1 MKRKRK
7 RGFNPIKH
15 VTEGVAMGATES
27 MGVGLVFSIA
37 GAAPKDGAEQA
48 MKTATTATSLSG
60 LQTMMHGGTG
70 LMKSLGMMNK
80 TKRRKRK

>member
-1 MKRKRK
+1 MKKRKK
-7 RGFNPIKH
+7 FSPIKH
-15 VTEGVAMGATES
+15 VSEGITMGAMES
-27 MGVGLVFSIA
+27 MGVGLTFSIA

-80 TKRRKRK
+80 TKRKKRR